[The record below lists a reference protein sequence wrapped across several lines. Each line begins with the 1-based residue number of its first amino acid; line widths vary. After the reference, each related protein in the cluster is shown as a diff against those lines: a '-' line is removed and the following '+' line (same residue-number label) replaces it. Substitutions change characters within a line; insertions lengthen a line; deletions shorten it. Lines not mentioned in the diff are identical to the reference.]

1 MDGDKKARFM
11 KVYSDL
17 PINIRREVI
26 SIIDKE
32 PISWNVAFL
41 EIKNETELGEKILNN
56 LISLGFI

>member
-1 MDGDKKARFM
+1 MDGDKKARFV

-17 PINIRREVI
+17 PINIRKEI
-26 SIIDKE
+26 IAIIDEE

-41 EIKNETELGEKILNN
+41 EIKNETELGEKILNK

>member
-26 SIIDKE
+26 AVINDD

-41 EIKNETELGEKILNN
+41 EIKNETELGEKILNK
-56 LISLGFI
+56 LVSLGFI

>member
-1 MDGDKKARFM
+1 MDGDKRARFM

-26 SIIDKE
+26 SIIEKE
-32 PISWNVAFL
+32 PISWNVAFH
-41 EIKNETELGEKILNN
+41 EIKNETELGEKILNK

>member
-26 SIIDKE
+26 SIIDTE
-32 PISWNVAFL
+32 PISWNVAFY

>member
-11 KVYSDL
+11 KVYADL

-26 SIIDKE
+26 AIIEKE

-41 EIKNETELGEKILNN
+41 EIKNETELGEKVLNK